1 MRWKRKRGFN
11 SIVAVLDT
19 LAKNRLVTGF
29 FMGAL
34 VLSCILL
41 GGKFLLALLLVFIIL
56 ASKEYA
62 EILRNKGF
70 LPFFKVILI
79 VSITMVLL
87 SASGYDNL
95 IPLALVFGTIGSF
108 LAVLFRGRQPYIAN
122 VATTI
127 LGFLIAW
134 MPCHVCL
141 IRNMGPEVSLLGF
154 TFKQGLYFLVF
165 IFFVIL
171 LTDIGAYYFGVRYGK
186 HKLSPVISPKK
197 SIEGAVAGGLCAII
211 IGLIIGKLIGISLY
225 HSFVLALITTVM
237 AQLGDLSESLI
248 KRDAGVKDSGNSL
261 PGHGGFLDRA
271 DSYLFSVPVAYFY
284 IKYFILTGLSFPMI
298 MELVKKVINV
308 ICS

>member
-1 MRWKRKRGFN
+1 MRRKRKRGFN

-29 FMGAL
+29 LMGAL
-34 VLSCILL
+34 VFSCILL

-62 EILRNKGF
+62 DILRNKGF

-79 VSITMVLL
+79 VSVTMVLL

-95 IPLALVFGTIGSF
+95 IPLALVVGTIGSF

-141 IRNMGPEVSLLGF
+141 IRNMGAEVSLLGF

-197 SIEGAVAGGLCAII
+197 SVEGAVAGGLCAII
-211 IGLIIGKLIGISLY
+211 VGLIIGKLIGISLY

>member
-1 MRWKRKRGFN
+1 M
-11 SIVAVLDT
+11 AVLNT
-19 LAKNRLVTGF
+19 LLKNRLITGF
-29 FMGAL
+29 IIGVL
-34 VLSCILL
+34 VFGCIIL
-41 GGKFLLALLLVFIIL
+41 GGKWLLCLLLLFIIM

-62 EILRNKGF
+62 DILRNKGF

-79 VSITMVLL
+79 ISVSMILV
-87 SASGYDNL
+87 SASGYDDL
-95 IPLALVFGTIGSF
+95 IPLVLLTGVIGSF

-141 IRNMGPEVSLLGF
+141 IRQMGPEVSLFGI
-154 TFKQGLYFLVF
+154 TFRQGLYFLLF

-171 LTDIGAYYFGVRYGK
+171 LTDIAAYFFGMKFGK
-186 HKLSPVISPKK
+186 HKLCPVISPKK
-197 SIEGAVAGGLCAII
+197 TIEGALAGGFFAIVV
-211 IGLIIGKLIGISLY
+211 GLIIGKLIGLSVI
-225 HSFVLALITTVM
+225 HSFILALIVTVM

-271 DSYLFSVPVAYFY
+271 DSYLFSVPVAYYY
-284 IKYFILTGLSFPMI
+284 IKYFILSGLSLPIVSEF
-298 MELVKKVINV
+298 VKKVLNV
-308 ICS
+308 ICG

>member
-1 MRWKRKRGFN
+1 MAVFD
-11 SIVAVLDT
+11 SIV
-19 LAKNRLVTGF
+19 KNRIVTGF
-29 FMGAL
+29 AMGTL
-34 VLSCILL
+34 VFACMLA
-41 GGKFLLALLLVFIIL
+41 GGKWLLAFLLVFILI
-56 ASKEYA
+56 AAKEYVD
-62 EILRNKGF
+62 ILKNKGF
-70 LPFFKVILI
+70 LPFFKVILTI
-79 VSITMVLL
+79 SVLMVLV

-95 IPLALVFGTIGSF
+95 IPFVLLAGTIGSF

-141 IRNMGPEVSLLGF
+141 IRQLGPKVSLFGLS
-154 TFKQGLYFLVF
+154 FKQGLYFLLF

-171 LTDIGAYYFGVRYGK
+171 LTDIAAYYFGVKFGK

-197 SIEGAVAGGLCAII
+197 TIEGAVAGGVFAVIT
-211 IGLIIGKLIGISLY
+211 GLIIGKLIGISIY

-271 DSYLFSVPVAYFY
+271 DSYLFSVPAAYYY
-284 IKYFILTGLSFPMI
+284 IKYFILSGLTFPMVT
-298 MELVKKVINV
+298 ELIKKVIYV

>member
-1 MRWKRKRGFN
+1 M
-11 SIVAVLDT
+11 AVLDT
-19 LAKNRLVTGF
+19 LVKNRLITGF
-29 FMGAL
+29 AMGAL
-34 VLSCILL
+34 VFSCILA
-41 GGKFLLALLLVFIIL
+41 GGKWLLLLLLLFIII

-62 EILRNKGF
+62 DILHNKGF

-79 VSITMVLL
+79 ISVSMVLL
-87 SASGYDNL
+87 SASGYENL
-95 IPLALVFGTIGSF
+95 IPLVLVVGTIGSF

-134 MPCHVCL
+134 MPCHVLL
-141 IRNMGPEVSLLGF
+141 IRNMGPEVTLFSLSF
-154 TFKQGLYFLVF
+154 RQGLYFLLF

-171 LTDIGAYYFGVRYGK
+171 FTDIAAYYFGVKFGK
-186 HKLSPVISPKK
+186 HKLCPVISPKK
-197 SIEGAVAGGLCAII
+197 TIEGAVAGGLCAII
-211 IGLIIGKLIGISLY
+211 AGLIIGKLIGISLY
-225 HSFVLALITTVM
+225 HSFVLAIIVTVM

-284 IKYFILTGLSFPMI
+284 IKYFILSGLTLPMI
-298 MELVKKVINV
+298 IELLKKVLYV

>member
-1 MRWKRKRGFN
+1 M
-11 SIVAVLDT
+11 AVLDT
-19 LAKNRLVTGF
+19 IAKNRLITGVL
-29 FMGAL
+29 MGAL

-41 GGKFLLALLLVFIIL
+41 GGPFLLVLLLAFIVV

-62 EILRNKGF
+62 DILKNKGF
-70 LPFFKVILI
+70 LPFFKVILV
-79 VSITMVLL
+79 VSISMLL
-87 SASGYDNL
+87 ISASGYDNL
-95 IPLALVFGTIGSF
+95 IPLVLIIGTIGSF

-134 MPCHVCL
+134 LPCHICL
-141 IRNMGPEVSLLGF
+141 IRQMGSDVELFGI

-171 LTDIGAYYFGVRYGK
+171 LTDIAAYFFGTRFGK

-197 SIEGAVAGGLCAII
+197 SVEGAIAGGVCAIAV
-211 IGLIIGKLIGISLY
+211 GLLIGKLIGISLY
-225 HSFVLALITTVM
+225 HSFVLALIVTVM

-248 KRDAGVKDSGNSL
+248 KRDAGVKDSGTSL

-271 DSYLFSVPVAYFY
+271 DSYLFSIPVAYYY
-284 IKYFILTGLSFPMI
+284 IKYFILSGLTLPMI
-298 MELVKKVINV
+298 MDLIKKVLYV
-308 ICS
+308 ICG

>member
-1 MRWKRKRGFN
+1 M
-11 SIVAVLDT
+11 AVLNT
-19 LAKNRLVTGF
+19 LLKNRLITGVII
-29 FMGAL
+29 GAL
-34 VLSCILL
+34 VFSCIIL
-41 GGKFLLALLLVFIIL
+41 GGKWLLCLLLLFIIM

-62 EILRNKGF
+62 DILRNKGF

-79 VSITMVLL
+79 ISISMILV
-87 SASGYDNL
+87 SASGYDDL
-95 IPLALVFGTIGSF
+95 IPLVLLAGVIGSF

-141 IRNMGPEVSLLGF
+141 IRQMGPEVSLFGISF
-154 TFKQGLYFLVF
+154 RQGLYFLLF

-171 LTDIGAYYFGVRYGK
+171 LTDIAAYFFGMKFGK
-186 HKLSPVISPKK
+186 HKLCPVISPKK
-197 SIEGAVAGGLCAII
+197 TIEGALAGGFFAIV
-211 IGLIIGKLIGISLY
+211 IGLIIGKLIGISII
-225 HSFVLALITTVM
+225 HSFILALIVTVM

-271 DSYLFSVPVAYFY
+271 DSYLFSVPVAYYY
-284 IKYFILTGLSFPMI
+284 IKYFILSGLSLPIVSEF
-298 MELVKKVINV
+298 LKKVLNV

>member
-1 MRWKRKRGFN
+1 M
-11 SIVAVLDT
+11 AVLNT
-19 LAKNRLVTGF
+19 IVKNRLITGIL
-29 FMGAL
+29 MGTL
-34 VLSCILL
+34 VFACILA
-41 GGKFLLALLLVFIIL
+41 GGKCLLALLLVFIVL

-62 EILRNKGF
+62 DILKNKGF

-79 VSITMVLL
+79 ISVAMVLV
-87 SASGYDNL
+87 SASGYTNL
-95 IPLALVFGTIGSF
+95 IPVVLLIGTIGSF

-141 IRNMGPEVSLLGF
+141 VREMGNEVSLYGF
-154 TFKQGLYFLVF
+154 TFKQGLYFLLF

-171 LTDIGAYYFGVRYGK
+171 FTDIAAYYFGMKFGK
-186 HKLSPVISPKK
+186 HQLSPVISPKK
-197 SIEGAVAGGLCAII
+197 TVEGSVFGGIFAVLSGLV
-211 IGLIIGKLIGISLY
+211 IGKLIGISLY
-225 HSFVLALITTVM
+225 HSFVLALIVTVM

-248 KRDAGVKDSGNSL
+248 KRDAGVKDSGHSL

-271 DSYLFSVPVAYFY
+271 DSYLFSVPVAYYY
-284 IKYFILTGLSFPMI
+284 IKYFILSGLTVPMI
-298 MELVKKVINV
+298 SDFIGRICDV

>member
-1 MRWKRKRGFN
+1 M
-11 SIVAVLDT
+11 AVLDT
-19 LAKNRLVTGF
+19 LLKNRLITGF
-29 FMGAL
+29 AIGAL
-34 VLSCILL
+34 VFACILL
-41 GGKFLLALLLVFIIL
+41 GGKWLLAFLLVFIII

-62 EILRNKGF
+62 DILRNKGF

-79 VSITMVLL
+79 ISVSMVLV
-87 SASGYDNL
+87 SACGYDNL
-95 IPLALVFGTIGSF
+95 IPLVLLIGTIGSF

-141 IRNMGPEVSLLGF
+141 VRQMGPSVSLF
-154 TFKQGLYFLVF
+154 NITFKQGLYFLVF

-171 LTDIGAYYFGVRYGK
+171 LTDIAAYIFLVRLGK
-186 HKLSPVISPKK
+186 HKLCPVISPKK
-197 SIEGAVAGGLCAII
+197 TIEGALAGGICAII
-211 IGLIIGKLIGISLY
+211 TGLIIGKLIGISFY
-225 HSFVLALITTVM
+225 HSLVLSIIVTVM

-271 DSYLFSVPVAYFY
+271 DSYLFSVPVAYYY
-284 IKYFILTGLSFPMI
+284 IKYFILSGITFPVI
-298 MELVKKVINV
+298 TEFIKKVFYV

>member
-1 MRWKRKRGFN
+1 M
-11 SIVAVLDT
+11 AVLDS
-19 LAKNRLVTGF
+19 LLKNRVVTGF
-29 FMGAL
+29 TIGA
-34 VLSCILL
+34 VVFACILL
-41 GGKFLLALLLVFIIL
+41 GGKYLLAFLLVFIVI
-56 ASKEYA
+56 AAKEYVD
-62 EILRNKGF
+62 ILKNKGF
-70 LPFFKVILI
+70 LPFFKVILA
-79 VSITMVLL
+79 VSVSMILV
-87 SASGYDNL
+87 SACGYDNL
-95 IPLALVFGTIGSF
+95 FPLVLLIGTIGSF

-141 IRNMGPEVSLLGF
+141 IRQMGPEVSLF
-154 TFKQGLYFLVF
+154 NITFKQGLYFLIL

-171 LTDIGAYYFGVRYGK
+171 FTDIAAYFFGIRFGK

-197 SIEGAVAGGLCAII
+197 TIEGAAAGGICAVIA
-211 IGLIIGKLIGISLY
+211 GLIIGKLIGISLY
-225 HSFVLALITTVM
+225 HSFVLSLLITVF

-271 DSYLFSVPVAYFY
+271 DSYLFSVPVAYYY
-284 IKYFILTGLSFPMI
+284 IKYFILAGLTFPALTEFI
-298 MELVKKVINV
+298 RKLFYV

>member
-1 MRWKRKRGFN
+1 M
-11 SIVAVLDT
+11 AVLDT
-19 LAKNRLVTGF
+19 LLKNRLITGF
-29 FMGAL
+29 AIGAL
-34 VLSCILL
+34 VFTCIIL
-41 GGKFLLALLLVFIIL
+41 GGKWLLAFLLIFIII

-62 EILRNKGF
+62 DILRNKGF

-79 VSITMVLL
+79 ISVSMVLV
-87 SASGYDNL
+87 SACGYDNL
-95 IPLALVFGTIGSF
+95 IPLVLLIGTIGSF

-141 IRNMGPEVSLLGF
+141 VRQMGPSISLF
-154 TFKQGLYFLVF
+154 NITFKQGLYFLVF

-171 LTDIGAYYFGVRYGK
+171 LTDIAAYFFGVKFGK

-197 SIEGAVAGGLCAII
+197 TIEGALAGGICAVIT
-211 IGLIIGKLIGISLY
+211 GLVIGKFIGISFY
-225 HSFVLALITTVM
+225 HSLVLSIIVTVM

-271 DSYLFSVPVAYFY
+271 DSYLFSVPVAYYY
-284 IKYFILTGLSFPMI
+284 IKYFILSGITFPVI
-298 MELVKKVINV
+298 TEFIKKVFYV

>member
-1 MRWKRKRGFN
+1 M
-11 SIVAVLDT
+11 AVLDSIV
-19 LAKNRLVTGF
+19 KNRLITGF
-29 FMGAL
+29 LMGAL
-34 VLSCILL
+34 VFACIIL
-41 GGKFLLALLLVFIIL
+41 GGKWLLALLLVFIII

-62 EILRNKGF
+62 DILHNKGF

-79 VSITMVLL
+79 ISVAMVLV
-87 SASGYDNL
+87 SACGYDNL
-95 IPLALVFGTIGSF
+95 IPLVLLIGTIGSF

-141 IRNMGPEVSLLGF
+141 VRNMGPEVSLFGI
-154 TFKQGLYFLVF
+154 TFKQGLYFLLF

-171 LTDIGAYYFGVRYGK
+171 FTDIAAYYFGVKFGK
-186 HKLSPVISPKK
+186 HKLSAVISPKK
-197 SIEGAVAGGLCAII
+197 TIEGSIAGSVCAII
-211 IGLIIGKLIGISLY
+211 AGLVIGKLTGISLY
-225 HSFVLALITTVM
+225 HSFVLAVIVTVM

-248 KRDAGVKDSGNSL
+248 KRDAGVKDSGHSL

-271 DSYLFSVPVAYFY
+271 DSYLFSVPVAYYY
-284 IKYFILTGLSFPMI
+284 IKYFILTGLTFPMLMDFI
-298 MELVKKVINV
+298 KKVCDV